1 MDFHSGR
8 ELSQAN
14 SVVPL
19 TCAVM
24 EQQNQVLKVIV
35 TVSCDHNSHPQFP
48 KPTAFTRPLFV
59 LQEEGEDTASS
70 LSTPSSDPVDRESEG
85 AVAEHVSPVSR
96 DEYTGSIAYRAEMK
110 HLAKQD
116 ENKPVKVREKSFLNS

>member
-1 MDFHSGR
+1 MSY
-8 ELSQAN
+8 
-14 SVVPL
+14 
-19 TCAVM
+19 
-24 EQQNQVLKVIV
+24 
-35 TVSCDHNSHPQFP
+35 
-48 KPTAFTRPLFV
+48 LFV

-116 ENKPVKVREKSFLNS
+116 ENKHRDHICKLKINILSKHRVLDL